1 MDGVKMY
8 EELLAQRPDLAARTI
23 FLTGDLTQM
32 KDGPAV
38 SIDPDR
44 VLLKPVKLAE
54 VESRLRDVW
63 MSTSSGPPG

>member
-1 MDGVKMY
+1 MTYGVIKRSHAG
-8 EELLAQRPDLAARTI
+8 EACKERDRLRTRCE
-23 FLTGDLTQM
+23 M
-32 KDGPAV
+32 KEGPGV

-44 VLLKPVKLAE
+44 VLIKPVKLAE